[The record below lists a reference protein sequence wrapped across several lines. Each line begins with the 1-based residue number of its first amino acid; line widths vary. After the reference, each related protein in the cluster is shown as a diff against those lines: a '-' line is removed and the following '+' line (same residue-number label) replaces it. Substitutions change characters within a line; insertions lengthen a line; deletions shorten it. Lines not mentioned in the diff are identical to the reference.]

1 MFRIYNIMI
10 PITKPFFD
18 NKEVQAV
25 AKVLKSG
32 WVTSGP
38 KVQEFEEN
46 VAKFTG
52 APDAI
57 ATSSATTGLHLALAA
72 LGIGRGDE
80 VIVPA
85 FTWVA
90 TANVCLYQGAKPK
103 FVDIDLA
110 TFNIDPTKIEQAI
123 TRKTKA
129 IIPVHLFGLAANM
142 GEIMKIA
149 KKHHLA
155 VIEDAACA
163 LGTYYQSTHVGLWGD
178 AGVISFHPRKSITTG
193 EGGMVLTKNKKL
205 KDKIA
210 SLRDHGGPEFS
221 DLGYNYRLTDIQ
233 AAVGAEQM
241 KKFPKILSRRL
252 KLVKVYDRTFTNHP
266 YLTIPTIPK
275 YFSHTYQSYVLLVK
289 KNSPLT
295 RDGLAQRLLAKAIQT
310 RPGTQNVPMLGL
322 YRKMFAFQSQD
333 FPAAREAEQSSLA
346 IPLYHALKAREQ
358 KYVID
363 SILKIFDGKN

>member
-1 MFRIYNIMI
+1 MI

-38 KVQEFEEN
+38 KVQEFEES
-46 VAKFTG
+46 VKKYTHAPFT
-52 APDAI
+52 I

-72 LGIGRGDE
+72 LGISPADE

-85 FTWVA
+85 LTWVA
-90 TANVCLYQGAKPK
+90 TANVCLYLWAKPV

-110 TFNIDPTKIEQAI
+110 TFNIDPAQIESKITKSASRQ
-123 TRKTKA
+123 TKA

-142 GEIMKIA
+142 AEIMKIA

-163 LGTYYQSTHVGLWGD
+163 LGTKYLNKHVGLWGD
-178 AGVISFHPRKSITTG
+178 VGVISFHPRKSITTG
-193 EGGMVLTKNKKL
+193 EGGMVLTKSKKL
-205 KDKIA
+205 SDKIA
-210 SLRDHGGPEFS
+210 SLRNHGGPEFN

-233 AAVGAEQM
+233 AAVGTEQM

-252 KLVKVYDRTFTNHP
+252 KLAKVYNQAFKNHP
-266 YLTIPTIPK
+266 FLSVPITPDY
-275 YFSHTYQSYVLLVK
+275 SNHTYQSYVLLVK
-289 KNSPLT
+289 KTSPLT
-295 RDGLAQRLLAKAIQT
+295 RDELAKKLFEKGIQT
-310 RPGTQNVPMLGL
+310 RPVTQNVPMLGY
-322 YRKMFAFQSQD
+322 YRKMFKFKPQD
-333 FPAAREAEQSSLA
+333 FPAAHEAEQSSLA
-346 IPLYHALKAREQ
+346 IPLYHSLKPQEQ
-358 KYVID
+358 KFIID
-363 SILKIFDGKN
+363 NILKILDGKN